1 MEILFSIIIILGL
14 LLFAG
19 VSIGDILAIVLGL
32 IGVLVVLIGLFFTV
46 CFALVAMSKR
56 KRAAFLEI
64 DESGRYP
71 AAVYEVEGDRVKNFF
86 PCEMVM
92 RSRLYVP
99 EKEIHILH
107 CAPIKR
113 TIDGNAL
120 ITIIVGAVIF
130 IPASVLAVMVFVR
143 VFSGGLVI

>member
-1 MEILFSIIIILGL
+1 MEILFCIVIILGL
-14 LLFAG
+14 LLLAG
-19 VSIGDILAIVLGL
+19 VSIGDILAIVLCM
-32 IGVLVVLIGLFFTV
+32 IGVLVVLIGLFFTA
-46 CFALVAMSKR
+46 CLVLAAMSKR
-56 KRAAFLEI
+56 KSAVFLEM

-71 AAVYEVEGDRVKNFF
+71 AAVYDLGGDRVKNFF

-99 EKEIHILH
+99 EKEIHILY
-107 CAPIKR
+107 CAPINR

-130 IPASVLAVMVFVR
+130 IPASVLAVMVFAR
-143 VFSGGLVI
+143 IF